1 MRAGSRGAGDYIVIV
16 PIVLLLALLVLN
28 GVLAMSELAMMTSR
42 QSRLAQAANQ
52 GSKGAA
58 AAIMLRKDPT
68 RFLSTVQIGITL
80 IGVLAG
86 ALGEKALSDQ
96 LEAAL
101 RTIPAIADHAD
112 QIALV
117 VVVLVITYVSLV
129 LGELIPKRI
138 AMAFP
143 EAIAGLIA
151 LPLTLL
157 SRVTALPVKVLS
169 VSTDV
174 MLRLLRVPTRR
185 GDDDVSEDDVRALLA
200 RAASTGVFDPLEHK
214 LFQRALRVGDL
225 RVSELMVHRSD
236 IVWIDESQT
245 LDELRVLIGTN
256 PYSQFPVCRGDLDTL
271 VGVIHVK
278 DLIAYGLLGGA
289 SFSVSQVARKPLF
302 VPESTPALKML
313 EEFQR
318 SKVHMAFVVDEFG
331 GTQGLLTVNDVV
343 GSLLGDVSLRSDAS
357 MTQLTKREDGTY
369 LCDGLMP
376 LHELVVALSISEQAE
391 SELPDVNTVA
401 GLALSVIG
409 HIPKAGEVGYWRDL
423 KIEVLD
429 MDGRRIDKVLV
440 TRQAPRE
447 TDPLS
452 SQLDA

>member
-1 MRAGSRGAGDYIVIV
+1 MIV
-16 PIVLLLALLVLN
+16 PIVILLILLVLN

-42 QSRLAQAANQ
+42 QSRLAQAASG

-58 AAIMLRKDPT
+58 AAITLRKDPT

-86 ALGEKALSDQ
+86 ALGEKALSDE

-101 RTIPAIADHAD
+101 RKIPAIAEYAD
-112 QIALV
+112 KVSLVLV
-117 VVVLVITYVSLV
+117 VLIITYVSLV

-143 EAIAGLIA
+143 ETIAGLIA

-236 IVWIDESQT
+236 IVWIDEAQS
-245 LDELRVLIGTN
+245 LDEVRVLIGTS

-289 SFSVSQVARKPLF
+289 TFQVAQVARKPLF

-318 SKVHMAFVVDEFG
+318 SKVHMAFIVDEFG

-343 GSLLGDVSLRSDAS
+343 GALLGDVSLRADSS
-357 MTQLTKREDGTY
+357 SPQLTKREDGTY
-369 LCDGLMP
+369 LCDGLLP
-376 LHELVVALSISEQAE
+376 LHELVVVLSISEEAE

-401 GLALSVIG
+401 GLVLSVMG
-409 HIPKAGEVGYWRDL
+409 HIPKAGEVAYWRDL
-423 KIEVLD
+423 RLEVLD

-440 TRQAPRE
+440 TRHIARD